1 MYHDFLVVVRATCR
15 PQGIRRR
22 SGMRRFVWSLG
33 RMWLQRPQGCRCQ
46 ASDCLHV
53 GLDLYCY
60 LTVTNERAADRPLIL
75 IALLV
80 LALALPLVPLSRCK
94 LIGVVLHV
102 LYVLVFIHCVDGAT
116 AWIDLIALN
125 VGAGIPRGL
134 GIVVAC
140 RAVLARL
147 PMRPH
152 EFHCPASSLA
162 DETLD
167 ERVTSLLAL

>member
-1 MYHDFLVVVRATCR
+1 
-15 PQGIRRR
+15 
-22 SGMRRFVWSLG
+22 
-33 RMWLQRPQGCRCQ
+33 
-46 ASDCLHV
+46 
-53 GLDLYCY
+53 
-60 LTVTNERAADRPLIL
+60 
-75 IALLV
+75 
-80 LALALPLVPLSRCK
+80 
-94 LIGVVLHV
+94 

-140 RAVLARL
+140 RAVLTRL
-147 PMRPH
+147 PVRPH
-152 EFHCPASSLA
+152 EFHCSASSLA